1 MIGAVVPVKT
11 LPSAKSRLLPWL
23 DRPAVERLSIA
34 MLGDVL
40 ETLQRVRALDRIA
53 VATPDPRLAEV
64 ARKAGAEVL
73 STSVSGLNPAVEAA
87 CAVLAPAEDDA
98 ALVVLGDVAGVQAE
112 DIEALLNAGTRHDVG
127 TRNDP
132 GIRRGVA
139 LAPSNDGG
147 TSALLR
153 APRDIIPAAF
163 GPSSARDHRELAAS
177 AGVPFVE
184 LTLPSLAIDIDERED
199 LEKFASS
206 AAAGSRTRALLR
218 ELLPEFAT

>member
-11 LPSAKSRLLPWL
+11 LPSAKSRLRPWL
-23 DRPAVERLSIA
+23 DRTSVEQLAIA

-73 STSVSGLNPAVEAA
+73 SASVEGLNPAVEAA
-87 CAVLAPAEDDA
+87 CAVLAPTANDA
-98 ALVVLGDVAGVQAE
+98 ALVVLGDVAGAQAA
-112 DIEALLNAGTRHDVG
+112 DIDALLDARA
-127 TRNDP
+127 
-132 GIRRGVA
+132 RRGVA
-139 LAPSNDGG
+139 LAPSNGGG

-153 APRDIIPAAF
+153 GPRDIIPAAF
-163 GPSSARDHRELAAS
+163 GPDSARAHRELAAN
-177 AGVPFVE
+177 AGVSFVE
-184 LTLPSLAIDIDERED
+184 LALPSLAIDIDERED

-206 AAAGSRTRALLR
+206 AAAGKRTRALLR
-218 ELLPEFAT
+218 ELLPDFAT